1 MGYAEFLSPS
11 KIRIAASCY
20 CRPLDLPRTL
30 KDSRSIEVIMSLQI
44 HTAVIHGVIWSALW
58 AAMVAVSVHRF
69 PWTIAHDYPADV
81 TECAHILQPSVN
93 QKRLAIVF
101 FVCVFFLLAGTA
113 IFSVFCTYGAKD
125 VSFVTIF
132 CHLWIMAMMWN
143 AVDLLVVDW
152 FMICTLSAKL
162 FIFPGTENCK
172 GNKDY
177 LFHFM
182 GFLKGLIAMTLTAL
196 ILSGVAFAIMR
207 VIR

>member
-1 MGYAEFLSPS
+1 
-11 KIRIAASCY
+11 
-20 CRPLDLPRTL
+20 
-30 KDSRSIEVIMSLQI
+30 
-44 HTAVIHGVIWSALW
+44 
-58 AAMVAVSVHRF
+58 
-69 PWTIAHDYPADV
+69 
-81 TECAHILQPSVN
+81 
-93 QKRLAIVF
+93 
-101 FVCVFFLLAGTA
+101 
-113 IFSVFCTYGAKD
+113 
-125 VSFVTIF
+125 
-132 CHLWIMAMMWN
+132 MAMMWN

-182 GFLKGLIAMTLTAL
+182 GFFKGLIAMTLTAL